1 MLDTWW
7 WRVCYHTSS
16 AALTCHPHTAFS
28 LRWCQWSPPLRGP
41 PGSPSTPTKLALR
54 AITACDTVASKKK
67 GWWVGFKNR
76 THTHTSLRVVLDD
89 LAQTQTQVLSVNG
102 WEGFDPLPTPTGSR
116 RVPYLRVL
124 LARIPQFL
132 EPVVY
137 MVSLMLPVS
146 RP

>member
-1 MLDTWW
+1 MRHRRL
-7 WRVCYHTSS
+7 
-16 AALTCHPHTAFS
+16 
-28 LRWCQWSPPLRGP
+28 Q
-41 PGSPSTPTKLALR
+41 
-54 AITACDTVASKKK
+54 KK

-89 LAQTQTQVLSVNG
+89 LAQTQTQVLSVDG
-102 WEGFDPLPTPTGSR
+102 WEGFDPLPPPTGSR

-124 LARIPQFL
+124 LARNPQFL